1 MFMFMFFIFF
11 FFILIQILAV
21 ILHILILILFFSFFF
36 FLLLSPYCFSLHIWS
51 FTFSVLLSSIIPS
64 SSSII
69 IIITVIMNLI
79 MITIAIIIIITDLLN
94 HHFIII
100 IINHYLYG
108 NNTWEN
114 GNYRKIWSENSNANL
129 KYNKVQSI
137 SQTHTHTNSYIRIL
151 ELLFRDKTHDTLIPI
166 TYQRAQRLWWYI
178 INHLISIFHW
188 LCYHRVFGP
197 YFCHHPQSWLLYY
210 HYTLHRHFISA
221 DVALWTKHNASTF
234 FFFYL
239 SLKAFIFDRYLISV
253 HLSLKQL
260 IMQVMFPIRDYN
272 NNTFGYHWCCW

>member
-1 MFMFMFFIFF
+1 
-11 FFILIQILAV
+11 
-21 ILHILILILFFSFFF
+21 
-36 FLLLSPYCFSLHIWS
+36 
-51 FTFSVLLSSIIPS
+51 
-64 SSSII
+64 
-69 IIITVIMNLI
+69 MNLI

-151 ELLFRDKTHDTLIPI
+151 ELLFRDKSHDTLIPI

-197 YFCHHPQSWLLYY
+197 YFCHHPQSWLCIITILCTDISFPLML
-210 HYTLHRHFISA
+210 HYELNTMLQ
-221 DVALWTKHNASTF
+221 LF

-239 SLKAFIFDRYLISV
+239 SLKAFIFDRYLISA

-260 IMQVMFPIRDYN
+260 IMQVMFPIRDSN